1 MKTKI
6 IRRSVLKGILDEL
19 RHNGKTIVFTNGC
32 FDILHIGHLRYLQE
46 AKALGDCLVV
56 GLNTDDS
63 VRQLK
68 GPDRPFVPEFERAEM
83 LAGFQ
88 CVDYVVLFSEV
99 TAINLIK
106 ELRPSIYVKGG
117 DYTALDQIPETETV
131 QSIGAEIVI
140 VPKIEGK
147 STSSLVQSLRVGAK
161 HFPSVEGMLRPYSA
175 VGIIPA
181 RLAATRLPNKP
192 LLDIAGKPM
201 VQWVYERA
209 KRAKLLDDA
218 LVATPDE
225 EIFACVESFGG
236 KAVMTSAAHRSGTD
250 RLAEAA
256 EDLDADLI
264 LNIQGDEPLLDP
276 GAVDALI
283 EAMMRYPDVPMGSLM
298 CPLKAEEEDNPA
310 VVKVVADQE
319 GFALYF
325 SRARI
330 PYPRDREA
338 ADPRKHI
345 GIYAYRR
352 DFLLAFPN
360 MPPTPLE
367 RAESLEQLRAL
378 EHGYKIMMVETT
390 FSPTSVDTPEDLE
403 SVRFVLENRAV
414 NSNQ

>member
-6 IRRSVLKGILDEL
+6 VRRSVLKGILDEQ
-19 RHNGKTIVFTNGC
+19 RHAGKTIVFTNGC

-56 GLNTDDS
+56 GLNTDES
-63 VRQLK
+63 VRELK
-68 GPDRPFVPEFERAEM
+68 GPDRPFVSEFERAEM

-117 DYTALDQIPETETV
+117 DYTDLSQIPETETV

-140 VPKIEGK
+140 VPKTEGK
-147 STSSLVQSLRVGAK
+147 STTRLVSQVRSIERSG
-161 HFPSVEGMLRPYSA
+161 SA
-175 VGIIPA
+175 TGKTIGIIPA

-209 KRAKLLDDA
+209 KSARMLDDV

-225 EIFACVESFGG
+225 EIFARVESFGG
-236 KAVMTSAAHRSGTD
+236 KAVMTSPAHRSGTD

-256 EDLDADLI
+256 ESLDADLI

-276 GAVDALI
+276 GSVDALA

-298 CPLKAEEEDNPA
+298 CRLETEEEDNPA
-310 VVKVVADQE
+310 VVKVVTDQQ

-325 SRARI
+325 SRAGI

-338 ADPRKHI
+338 AEPRKHI

-360 MPPTPLE
+360 MPQTPLE
-367 RAESLEQLRAL
+367 TAESLEQLRAL
-378 EHGYKIMMVETT
+378 ENGYKIMMVETA
-390 FSPTSVDTPEDLE
+390 FSPTSVDTQEDLE
-403 SVRFVLENRAV
+403 HVRKILGP
-414 NSNQ
+414 

>member
-6 IRRSVLKGILDEL
+6 VRRSVLKGILDEL
-19 RHNGKTIVFTNGC
+19 RQHGKTIVFTNGC
-32 FDILHIGHLRYLQE
+32 FDILHIGHLRYLEE

-56 GLNTDDS
+56 GLNTDES
-63 VRQLK
+63 VQQLK
-68 GPDRPFVPEFERAEM
+68 GPDRPFVSEFERAEM

-88 CVDYVVLFSEV
+88 CVDWITLFSEV

-106 ELRPSIYVKGG
+106 ELRPDIYVKGG
-117 DYTALDQIPETETV
+117 DYTDLSQIPETETV

-140 VPKIEGK
+140 VPKIEGR
-147 STSSLVQSLRVGAK
+147 STTSLVQNLRVGAK
-161 HFPSVEGMLRPYSA
+161 HSTLHGEMLRPCK
-175 VGIIPA
+175 VIGIIPA

-201 VQWVYERA
+201 IQWVCERA
-209 KRAKLLDDA
+209 KSAKTLDDV

-225 EIFACVESFGG
+225 EIFNCVESFGG
-236 KAVMTSAAHRSGTD
+236 KVVMTSPTHRSGTD

-256 EDLDADLI
+256 EGLDADLI

-276 GAVDALI
+276 GSVDALA
-283 EAMMRYPDVPMGSLM
+283 EAMMRSPEVPMGSLM
-298 CPLKAEEEDNPA
+298 CRLEVEEEDNPA
-310 VVKVVADQE
+310 VVKVVTDQQ

-338 ADPRKHI
+338 AEPRKHI

-352 DFLLAFPN
+352 EFLIAFPGLE
-360 MPPTPLE
+360 PTPLE
-367 RAESLEQLRAL
+367 KAESLEQLRAL
-378 EHGYKIMMVETT
+378 ENGYRIMMVETA
-390 FSPTSVDTPEDLE
+390 FSQTSVDTQEDLE
-403 SVRFVLENRAV
+403 RVRQILGR
-414 NSNQ
+414 

>member
-6 IRRSVLKGILDEL
+6 VRRSVLKGILDEL
-19 RHNGKTIVFTNGC
+19 RQAGKTIVFTNGC
-32 FDILHIGHLRYLQE
+32 FDILHIGHLRYLEE

-56 GLNTDDS
+56 ALNTDDS

-68 GPDRPFVPEFERAEM
+68 GPDRPFVPEFERTEM

-88 CVDYVVLFSEV
+88 CVDWITLFSEV
-99 TAINLIK
+99 TAIDLIK
-106 ELRPSIYVKGG
+106 ELKPNIYVKGG
-117 DYTALDQIPETETV
+117 DYTDLDQIPETETV
-131 QSIGAEIVI
+131 RSIGAEIVI
-140 VPKIEGK
+140 VPKTEGK
-147 STSSLVQSLRVGAK
+147 STTRLVSQVRSISNGRR
-161 HFPSVEGMLRPYSA
+161 PSVGGTI
-175 VGIIPA
+175 GIIPA

-209 KRAKLLDDA
+209 KCVKLDD
-218 LVATPDE
+218 VFIATPDE

-256 EDLDADLI
+256 ESLDADLI
-264 LNIQGDEPLLDP
+264 VNIQGDEPLLDP
-276 GAVDALI
+276 GAVDALV
-283 EAMMRYPDVPMGSLM
+283 EAMTRFPDVPMGSLM
-298 CPLKAEEEDNPA
+298 CPLEVEEDDDPA
-310 VVKVVADQE
+310 VVKVVTDQQ

-338 ADPRKHI
+338 AEPKKHI

-367 RAESLEQLRAL
+367 KAESLEQLRAL
-378 EHGYKIMMVETT
+378 ENGYRIIMVETT
-390 FSPTSVDTPEDLE
+390 FSPTSVDTPEDLDR
-403 SVRFVLENRAV
+403 VRKILD
-414 NSNQ
+414 Q

>member
-6 IRRSVLKGILDEL
+6 VRRSVLKGILDEL
-19 RHNGKTIVFTNGC
+19 RQAGKTIVFTNGC
-32 FDILHIGHLRYLQE
+32 FDILHIGHLRYLEE

-56 GLNTDDS
+56 GLNTDES

-68 GPDRPFVPEFERAEM
+68 GPDRPFVSEFERTEM

-88 CVDYVVLFSEV
+88 CVNYVVLFSEV
-99 TAINLIK
+99 TAINLIR
-106 ELRPSIYVKGG
+106 ELRPNIYVKGG

-131 QSIGAEIVI
+131 QSVGAEIVI
-140 VPKIEGK
+140 VPKVEGK
-147 STSSLVQSLRVGAK
+147 STTRLISQVRTLGRSGPATGKVIA
-161 HFPSVEGMLRPYSA
+161 
-175 VGIIPA
+175 IIPA

-201 VQWVYERA
+201 IQWVYERA
-209 KRAKLLDDA
+209 KGVTLLDDV

-225 EIFACVESFGG
+225 EIFECVESFGG
-236 KAVMTSAAHRSGTD
+236 KAVMTSPAHRSGTD

-256 EDLDADLI
+256 ENLDADLI

-276 GAVDALI
+276 GSI
-283 EAMMRYPDVPMGSLM
+283 EALAEKMMRLPDAPMGSLM
-298 CPLKAEEEDNPA
+298 CRLEAEEEDNPA
-310 VVKVVADQE
+310 VVKVVTDKE

-338 ADPRKHI
+338 AEARKHI

-360 MPPTPLE
+360 MEPTPLE

-378 EHGYKIMMVETT
+378 ENGYKIMMVETD

-403 SVRFVLENRAV
+403 RVRKTLGG
-414 NSNQ
+414 

>member
-6 IRRSVLKGILDEL
+6 VRRSVLKGILDEQ
-19 RHNGKTIVFTNGC
+19 RHAGKTIVFTNGC

-56 GLNTDDS
+56 GLNTDES
-63 VRQLK
+63 VRELK
-68 GPDRPFVPEFERAEM
+68 GPDRPFVSEFERAEM
-83 LAGFQ
+83 LAGFE
-88 CVDYVVLFSEV
+88 CVDYVVLFSEA

-106 ELRPSIYVKGG
+106 ELRPNIYVKGG
-117 DYTALDQIPETETV
+117 DYTDLSQIPETETV

-140 VPKIEGK
+140 VPKVEGK
-147 STSSLVQSLRVGAK
+147 STTRLVSQVRSIERSGPATGK
-161 HFPSVEGMLRPYSA
+161 A
-175 VGIIPA
+175 IGIIPA

-209 KRAKLLDDA
+209 KSARMLDDV

-225 EIFACVESFGG
+225 EIFARVESFGG
-236 KAVMTSAAHRSGTD
+236 KAVMTSPAHRSGTD

-256 EDLDADLI
+256 ESLDADLI

-276 GAVDALI
+276 GSVDALA

-298 CPLKAEEEDNPA
+298 CRLEAEEEDNPA
-310 VVKVVADQE
+310 VVKVVTDQQ
-319 GFALYF
+319 GLALYF

-338 ADPRKHI
+338 AEPRKHI

-360 MPPTPLE
+360 MAPTPLE

-378 EHGYKIMMVETT
+378 ENGYRIMMVETE
-390 FSPTSVDTPEDLE
+390 FSPTSVDTQEDLE
-403 SVRFVLENRAV
+403 RVRQILGNGVLE
-414 NSNQ
+414 